1 MSGETMLVQAIAET
15 LETMKNENFMIV
27 LPTANEAKRVANE
40 YYKNNYILKTIG
52 KLIQANASNGKY
64 NCRINLNMFER
75 GVNKPHLASSLRQGG
90 YEVIYD
96 GDIME
101 ISWGK

>member
-1 MSGETMLVQAIAET
+1 MSGETMLVEAIAET
-15 LETMKNENFMIV
+15 LETMRKEGIMVV
-27 LPTANEAKRVANE
+27 LPTANEAKRIANE
-40 YYKNNYILKTIG
+40 YYKNDYILKTIG
-52 KLIQANASNGKY
+52 KLIQANASCGKF
-64 NCRINLNMFER
+64 NCRINLSIFEL

>member
-1 MSGETMLVQAIAET
+1 MLVEAIAET
-15 LETMKNENFMIV
+15 LETMRKEGIMVV
-27 LPTANEAKRVANE
+27 LPTANEAKRIANE
-40 YYKNNYILKTIG
+40 YYKNNYILKVIG
-52 KLIQANASNGKY
+52 KLIQANASNGKF
-64 NCRINLNMFER
+64 NCRINLSIFER
-75 GVNKPHLASSLRQGG
+75 GVNKPCLASSLRQGG